1 MAGIVHAFVSGKT
14 DGADATQVQPSNW
27 NAAHTVDQYLDMPV
41 VSATPANPASG
52 IRLHSMSN
60 GGRNLLDLVGPS
72 GVDITLQPALF
83 GSSVSMWLPGT
94 GTTVAINFGVNWTAL
109 NNNGGAQA
117 TPALA
122 STSFITQM
130 KRATFSSGTASA
142 TGSIGIVTGSTVCW
156 RGNAA
161 GLGGFYFFA
170 RFGVETFV
178 STMRVFCGLSANNTF
193 LSGEPSALANTVGMG
208 KDSGDAN
215 WQLIFR
221 DATTLTKVNLGVAV
235 AAGNVYDLHMFC
247 APNDSNIGIKVI
259 NAGTNTVVLD
269 NTDYST
275 NIPANTAF
283 LYARADVQSTAGT
296 TAEVIA
302 LNRIYVETDA

>member
-1 MAGIVHAFVSGKT
+1 MPGIVHAFVSGKT

-41 VSATPANPASG
+41 VTSTPASPASG

-60 GGRNLLDLVGPS
+60 AGRNLLDLVGPS

-83 GSSVSMWLPGT
+83 GSSVAMWLPGT

-109 NNNGGAQA
+109 NASGGGQA

-130 KRATFSSGTASA
+130 KRATFSSGTTSA
-142 TGSIGIVTGSTVCW
+142 TGANGITSGSTVCW

-178 STMRVFCGLSANNTF
+178 STMQCFCGLSSNNAV
-193 LSGEPSALANTVGMG
+193 LAGQPSALNNTVGMG
-208 KDSGDAN
+208 KDSGDTN

-221 DATTLTKVNLGVAV
+221 DATTTTKVDLGVAV

-247 APNDSNIGIKVI
+247 PPNDTNITIKVV
-259 NAGTNTVVLD
+259 NAATTAVVLS
-269 NTDYST
+269 NTDYTT
-275 NIPANTAF
+275 NLPVSTAF
-283 LYARADVQSTAGT
+283 LYARADVRSTAGT

-302 LNRIYVETDA
+302 LNRIYVETDS